1 MHRARADF
9 RANAGLQDGEQIALA
24 VQLAHTQLDNLQHQ
38 LRHMNEI
45 MNENTLTHNAPKPS
59 RLYADSAPAV
69 PKGARAYSTARR
81 TLAEPAV
88 AAPAAAAATPISVL
102 GAAGAAPA
110 GAVPMPSW
118 MGQSATPGA
127 APAAGDAAAIPADSL
142 FAAPVSVTATH
153 IVHVRLTPNNTIC
166 TLTDLNGATKCWTS
180 SGSVGF
186 KNSKKSTY
194 MACIAAGEQLGLK
207 AKQQNIRN
215 IDMNIA
221 GFHKNKRAVLKGL
234 IKAGLNIV
242 AIRDTTPIPF
252 NGCKPRKMRRL

>member
-1 MHRARADF
+1 MYTES
-9 RANAGLQDGEQIALA
+9 G
-24 VQLAHTQLDNLQHQ
+24 VT
-38 LRHMNEI
+38 
-45 MNENTLTHNAPKPS
+45 APK
-59 RLYADSAPAV
+59 
-69 PKGARAYSTARR
+69 GTRAYSTSRR
-81 TLAEPAV
+81 ALADPA
-88 AAPAAAAATPISVL
+88 ANITPPAAAAAAPPATP
-102 GAAGAAPA
+102 AAMFGAPA
-110 GAVPMPSW
+110 GGAAAAGSVVMPSW
-118 MGQSATPGA
+118 LSQSA
-127 APAAGDAAAIPADSL
+127 APAAGGEAAAAGSAALPAGSL

-166 TLTDLNGATKCWTS
+166 TLTALNGDTKCWTS

-207 AKQQNIRN
+207 AKQHNIRN
-215 IDMNIA
+215 VDMNIA

-252 NGCKPRKMRRL
+252 NGCKPRKVRRL